1 MIFEISRGKKVH
13 IVYTIPAKH
22 YVRLLKDF
30 IMKIKKTYSLVFF
43 IYFFYEYIVV
53 EYNKSK
59 ILFFYLFINT
69 LFISNKI
76 LSVLLFYAILKE
88 F

>member
-1 MIFEISRGKKVH
+1 MTTHTFETLIHKIYSCKFLGYMIFEISRGKKVH

-43 IYFFYEYIVV
+43 IYFFTNI
-53 EYNKSK
+53 
-59 ILFFYLFINT
+59 
-69 LFISNKI
+69 
-76 LSVLLFYAILKE
+76 
-88 F
+88 